1 MAFSRERHHQRG
13 VSMIEAL
20 VALLVLALGVM
31 GLAGIQTRTLVDAR
45 SSNERAVAVRMSED
59 LIERMKANS
68 AVTLAEPPLSP
79 NPYVVDWGS
88 PGTATDCLTAA
99 CTGAQLAAFDLAQ
112 WKTSLSQLLP
122 GGDAR
127 IFVSTT
133 DTTQY
138 GVMVGWNETQA
149 KNQGN
154 ATTTELAQYTARL
167 AVTTGVD
174 GITCPT
180 GRICHLVYIRP

>member
-1 MAFSRERHHQRG
+1 
-13 VSMIEAL
+13 MIEAL

-45 SSNERAVAVRMSED
+45 STNERAVAVRMTED
-59 LIERMKANS
+59 LMERMEAN
-68 AVTLAEPPLSP
+68 ATEPPNS
-79 NPYVVDWGS
+79 YVVGWGS
-88 PGTATDCLTAA
+88 PGTATDCFTTA
-99 CTGAQLAAFDLAQ
+99 CTPTQLAAFDLAQ

-133 DTTQY
+133 DATQF

-149 KNQGN
+149 KNQGS
-154 ATTTELAQYTARL
+154 ASTTELAQYTGRL